1 MKKLLLYFSFTV
13 IVFGLRAQPFG
24 NEWVNPTL
32 TYYKIS
38 VTQDGLYRL
47 NFSTLSSTI
56 PNVGLATGS
65 SFAMYHNGQAI
76 PLYVSSGLSPLSNG
90 GYIEFYG
97 EKNKGYIDSLLYRT
111 ADDQLN
117 ASYSLFTDTSIYFL
131 TINPNGNNLRYTELP
146 NNLLNPPARENYFI
160 KKQIVNYP
168 TGSYY
173 DGKYYTVI
181 SVGTSEE
188 VYKSLYETGEGY
200 AFSSYFNHVNQDFI
214 VATPH
219 VYTSGPNS
227 VFKTNYANN
236 SNFEN
241 HNVNISWNGNPIV
254 QNQFHNGFQL
264 NKTIVSIP
272 ISQLNN
278 GNNTATFV
286 ANDNAFSQKQN
297 IVGYLEINY
306 PRDFDADAG
315 NTFSFSAAAGPSTYV
330 EINNY
335 NDNGTQPVL
344 YDLTNGYFYKSAQ
357 PAGSA
362 PLKFHL
368 LSSSVNREMYLR
380 SGDASASIAVTKIT
394 PVNFVDYTSLSNQS
408 EYVIITA
415 SSLLNDGTGHNYV
428 EDYRAYR
435 EGKYQQP
442 RIVDIDLL
450 YDQFGFGIRKS
461 PLAVRNFI
469 NYATSTWSLKPKYV
483 FIVGKGR
490 ESKFVRN
497 NAAARAQCLVP
508 TFGFPGS
515 DNLLAATR
523 QNDFPKLAIG
533 RLATEKALDVKNYLE
548 KIKVYEAE
556 QNSYD
561 FAQVIAPKIWQKQIL
576 HFSGGTSNGEQI
588 NFRNYLSSYAVT
600 AVDTQWGAHIT
611 AFSKNSSDPI
621 DLSQSQIIKDKIN
634 QGVSWITF
642 FGHSAT
648 GAFDFSIDEPEN
660 YSNQGKYPVILSN
673 GCFSGFIHDATPG
686 YSERFVLGAEKGAI
700 AFMATSSL
708 STSSGLYNFSA
719 QVYQKVCDSSY
730 TMPLG
735 KALQNALVYLYTNP
749 TNFNSDN
756 DMMVAYEMTLH
767 GDPGLKVNQYPKP
780 DYAIDGSSVFFTPS
794 TIQPGTDSFEVNVIV
809 TNLGKAIK
817 DSIAVT
823 LKRTLFD
830 ASGTPVTYNYRM
842 MVRAPYYVDTVAFK
856 LPVNVS
862 SLGYGQNLFEPY
874 VEADFK
880 IDEMAEGNNGLLAP
894 VSIYIQ
900 NDDIIPIYPYEFAI
914 VPKQGVILK
923 ASTVNPFAI
932 ARNYKFEL
940 DTSEL
945 FAAPLQTGSVFQ
957 GGGVVHF
964 PTTITLKDSTV
975 YYWRVQKDSAS
986 AAWHYSSFIYLKD
999 EFPGWNQSHY
1009 FQWGKDDYTNIKLD
1023 TDRVFKYPPT
1033 VNNIHVLTGNGFANN
1048 PQFESLGWDYNSY
1061 NEYRWRMGNCG
1072 GGVGYNAGLTF
1083 AVIDNVTGVPLYSY
1097 NNNGD
1102 NYGDNFYNIHCSGQY
1117 YRQSG
1122 FDFLTKGANPGHFNE
1137 PWSTTIKRFIDFIPN
1152 NFYVL
1157 VYSVNQVPYT
1167 SWDATLVSSLQS
1179 LGFVQA
1185 QNFADTSLNGPLV
1198 FFTQKGNLSYP
1209 SFTAY
1214 KNGYATALDTSV
1226 NFIGNWNTG
1235 FFTTPKIGPA
1245 VSWGSVHWKRT
1256 SFQNQATDKDSL
1268 DVIGVNLNGFDTVLR
1283 TTSDSNLY
1291 FFGADTILASQ
1302 FPYLKLR
1309 LHTTDDALRTPAQLT
1324 YWRVLYKKPPE
1335 AAINPAAHFAINNP
1349 VNLGQ
1354 NLHVEVALE
1363 NVTDVRMDSM
1373 LTKYVLRDAQF
1384 NNQNFSIRQDTLG
1397 GLDTMILVFDK
1408 PVSGANFNGL
1418 NKLIIEANPENDQ
1431 LEQYHF
1437 NNIAEINF
1445 TSVSDKINPLLDVT
1459 FDNQHIL
1466 NGDIVSAQPN
1476 ILITLKDENKFLALN
1491 DTALVNVYLK
1501 YPNETTPRRMSYDD
1515 VIMKFYPA
1523 DSTKLNRGN
1532 KAQIELKPGFISALS
1547 DGVYEL
1553 IVKDRDRSG
1562 NNSSTTV
1569 NRYEGNVFYDY
1580 KIDFEIINKPMI
1592 TNILNYPNP
1601 FTTSTKFVFTLTGT
1615 EVPDFMKI
1623 QIMTIRG
1630 IVVKE
1635 IFKEELGQLHIGN
1648 NITEYAWD
1656 GRDQYGD
1663 QLSNGIYFYTVS
1675 TRMDNKEMDHL
1686 SEGFDKYFKKGFGKM
1701 AIVR

>member
-1 MKKLLLYFSFTV
+1 MKKLLLFFSFTV
-13 IVFGLRAQPFG
+13 FGFALRAQPFG
-24 NEWVNPTL
+24 NEWINTAHV
-32 TYYKIS
+32 YYKIK

-47 NFSTLSSTI
+47 NGSYLSSVI
-56 PNVGLATGS
+56 PNLGSVTGS
-65 SFAMYHNGQAI
+65 SFVIHHNGQTI
-76 PLYVSSGLSPLSNG
+76 PIYVSSGVSPLSSTD
-90 GYIEFYG
+90 YIEFYG
-97 EKNKGYIDSLLYRT
+97 ERNKGYIDSLLYRT
-111 ADDQLN
+111 ADDQIN
-117 ASYSLFTDTSIYFL
+117 QNTSLFTDTSIYFL
-131 TINPNGNNLRYTELP
+131 SINPGGNNPRFTDVPNSLLLP
-146 NNLLNPPARENYFI
+146 LPSKENYFI

-173 DGKYYTVI
+173 DGKYYTVTSGGI
-181 SVGTSEE
+181 SEE

-200 AFSSYFNHVNQDFI
+200 AFSAYFNHNNQDFA

-219 VYTSGPNS
+219 VYTSGPTA

-254 QNQFHNGFQL
+254 SNQFHNGFQL
-264 NKTIVSIP
+264 NKLSVSIP
-272 ISQLNN
+272 VSQLNN
-278 GNNTATFV
+278 GNNTATYV
-286 ANDNAFSQKQN
+286 ATDASVSQKQN
-297 IVGYLEINY
+297 IVGYLEIDY

-315 NTFSFSAAAGPSTYV
+315 NTFSFSAAAGASSYV
-330 EINNY
+330 EVNNY

-344 YDLTNGYFYKSAQ
+344 YDLTNGYVYKSAQ

-362 PLKFHL
+362 PMKFHL
-368 LSSSVNREMYLR
+368 LQSTVDREMYLR
-380 SGDASASIAVTKIT
+380 SGDASAYNTVTQIT
-394 PVNFVDYTSLSNQS
+394 PVTFVDYSNTTNQS
-408 EYVIITA
+408 EYVIITS

-435 EGKYQQP
+435 EAKYQQP

-450 YDQFGFGIRKS
+450 YDQFGYGIRKS
-461 PLAVRNFI
+461 PLAIRNFI
-469 NYATSTWSLKPKYV
+469 NYATSTWVLKPKYT
-483 FIVGKGR
+483 FIIGKGR
-490 ESKFVRN
+490 ESKFVRT
-497 NAAARAQCLVP
+497 NAAARNQCLVP

-515 DNLLAATR
+515 DNMLAAAR
-523 QNDFPKLAIG
+523 QSDFPKLAIG
-533 RLATEKALDVKNYLE
+533 RLAAQNATDVKNYLD
-548 KIKVYEAE
+548 KIREYEAE

-561 FAQVIAPKIWQKQIL
+561 FAQAIAPKIWQKQIL
-576 HFSGGTSNGEQI
+576 HFSGGTSNVEQT
-588 NFRNYLSSYAVT
+588 NFRNYLLNYAT
-600 AVDTQWGAHIT
+600 IAVDTQWGAHIT
-611 AFSKNSSDPI
+611 AFSKNSTDPI
-621 DLSQSQIIKDKIN
+621 DLSQSQIIRNKIN
-634 QGVSWITF
+634 EGVSWITF

-660 YSNQGKYPVILSN
+660 YTNQGKYPVILSN
-673 GCFSGFIHDATPG
+673 GCFSGFIHDAGQG
-686 YSERFVLGAEKGAI
+686 YSERFVLGSEKGAI

-735 KALQNALVYLYTNP
+735 KAVQNALTYLYTNSI
-749 TNFNSDN
+749 NYNSDN

-780 DYAIDGSSVFFTPS
+780 DYAIDGSSVFFTPG
-794 TIQPGTDSFEVNVIV
+794 TIQPGTDSFEVNLII

-830 ASGTPVTYNYRM
+830 GNGSPVSYNYRI
-842 MVRAPYYVDTVAFK
+842 MVKAPYYIDTVAFK
-856 LPVNVS
+856 LPVNIS
-862 SLGYGQNLFEPY
+862 TLGYGQNLFEPY

-932 ARNYKFEL
+932 ARNYKFEM

-975 YYWRVQKDSAS
+975 YYWRVQKDSAG

-1009 FQWGKDDYTNIKLD
+1009 FQWKKDDYTNLKLD
-1023 TDRVFKYPPT
+1023 TDRVFKYPPS
-1033 VNNIHVLTGNGFANN
+1033 VNNIHVKTGNGFANN
-1048 PQFESLGWDYNSY
+1048 PNFESLGWDYNNY

-1072 GGVGYNAGLTF
+1072 SIGYTAGLTF

-1102 NYGDNFYNIHCSGQY
+1102 NFGDNFYNIHCSGQY
-1117 YRQSG
+1117 YRQAG
-1122 FDFLTKGANPGHFNE
+1122 FDFLTKGTNPGHFNE
-1137 PWSTTIKRFIDFIPN
+1137 PWSTTIKRFIDAIPN

-1157 VYSVNQVPYT
+1157 IYSVNQVPYT
-1167 SWDATLVSSLQS
+1167 SWDATLVTSLQS

-1198 FFTQKGNLSYP
+1198 FFTQKGNLAYP
-1209 SFTAY
+1209 SLTAY
-1214 KNGYATALDTSV
+1214 KNGYSTPLDTSI
-1226 NFIGNWNTG
+1226 NFVGNWNTG
-1235 FFTTPKIGPA
+1235 FFSTPKIGPA

-1268 DVIGVNLNGFDTVLR
+1268 DIIGINTSGFDTILR
-1283 TTSDSNLY
+1283 TTADSNLY

-1335 AAINPAAHFAINNP
+1335 AAINPAAHFAINSP

-1354 NLHVEVALE
+1354 NLHVEIALE

-1418 NKLIIEANPENDQ
+1418 DKLIIEANPDNDQ
-1431 LEQYHF
+1431 IEQYHF

-1466 NGDIVSAQPN
+1466 NGDIVSAKPN
-1476 ILITLKDENKFLALN
+1476 ILIILKDENKFLALN
-1491 DTALVNVYLK
+1491 DTLLVNVYLK
-1501 YPNETTPRRMSYDD
+1501 YPNETTPRRMSFDD

-1523 DSTKLNRGN
+1523 DSTHLNHGN

-1553 IVKDRDRSG
+1553 MVKDRDRSG

-1635 IFKEELGQLHIGN
+1635 IFKEELGQLHIGT
-1648 NITEYAWD
+1648 NITEYSWD

-1663 QLSNGIYFYTVS
+1663 QLANGVYFYTVS
-1675 TRMDNKEMDHL
+1675 IRMDDKEMDHM
-1686 SEGFDKYFKKGFGKM
+1686 SQSFDKYFKKGFGKM
-1701 AIVR
+1701 VIVR